1 MSPTLKQPCPCGTG
15 KRYEL
20 CCSRWHHGSE
30 YCQAP
35 DAEQLM
41 RSRYCAFVLRLPQY
55 LVDTWH
61 PSTRPIELE
70 LDDRFTKWIGLQIHH
85 AHQHDDTH
93 AEVSFTARYKE
104 NGKAGRLHEISR
116 FLKEQTQWFYVDG
129 QFPE

>member
-1 MSPTLKQPCPCGTG
+1 
-15 KRYEL
+15 
-20 CCSRWHHGSE
+20 
-30 YCQAP
+30 
-35 DAEQLM
+35 M